1 MRKTPYS
8 IRALTAEVSPCVSSF
23 PKLRGTTVPSALRR
37 FASLSLMGILFIS
50 GSHAQ
55 VTVAGFTGTFQNLKI
70 GSNNIIDGYDNG
82 SVNSDLSKQ
91 SNLQGT
97 NQKLDLVGN
106 ATSSVIQVA
115 TGTVMVSSV
124 ATSAVG
130 FRVRLADYNATNFKN
145 ISSIILIQNGDS
157 VFGVG
162 LGLDASKNLT
172 LAGITSN
179 PGTTL
184 NAQYQYTVGTTI
196 STDSA
201 RYSYTQADGAAVG
214 GVGTDAYLTFVVLSS
229 ELSSISPGFTFG
241 STTGV
246 SVFTNGGGSSLTSG
260 NINMDFISS
269 DGTATGSLAFGSTS
283 GSTTPVPEFS
293 TAMILGMSLLPPI
306 GVQLLR
312 RRRRADVVRAA
323 N

>member
-8 IRALTAEVSPCVSSF
+8 VQALGTGGALFSAMLSQLPCSV
-23 PKLRGTTVPSALRR
+23 LRRVVGLSLASAL
-37 FASLSLMGILFIS
+37 FVVGA
-50 GSHAQ
+50 HAQ
-55 VTVAGFTGTFQNLKI
+55 VTVAGFTNSSGFQNLKI
-70 GSNNIIDGYDNG
+70 GTSNVTDLYDNG
-82 SVNSDLSKQ
+82 SVNTDVSKQ

-106 ATSSVIQVA
+106 SSYSVIQVA
-115 TGTVMVSSV
+115 TGTVLVSSV
-124 ATSAVG
+124 ATAAME
-130 FRVRLADYNATNFKN
+130 FRIRLADYNVTNFKN
-145 ISSIILIQNGDS
+145 ISSIILIQNGS
-157 VFGVG
+157 TVFGVG

-172 LAGITSN
+172 LAGVTSN
-179 PGTTL
+179 AGTTF

-214 GVGTDAYLTFVVLSS
+214 GVGTDANLTFVVLAS
-229 ELSSISPGFTFG
+229 ELSAISSGFTFG

-283 GSTTPVPEFS
+283 GSLTPVPEFS
-293 TAMILGMSLLPPI
+293 TAMILGMALLPPI

-312 RRRRADVVRAA
+312 RRRRTNAASAA